1 MIVFDQNY
9 ATDNSCGEM
18 KKRFCKYE
26 GARPWRDIRTALSF
40 LRLSQRDSKCNLFLS
55 LLEMVS

>member
-40 LRLSQRDSKCNLFLS
+40 LRLSQRDS
-55 LLEMVS
+55 

>member
-26 GARPWRDIRTALSF
+26 GARHGGTSE
-40 LRLSQRDSKCNLFLS
+40 
-55 LLEMVS
+55 LL

>member
-26 GARPWRDIRTALSF
+26 GARPWRDIRNCFELFTTF
-40 LRLSQRDSKCNLFLS
+40 TERLLMQPIS
-55 LLEMVS
+55 